1 MSFFFVVVALGLCW
15 CLRAFSSCRELGLL
29 CLAAHGLPVAG
40 FPGGS
45 DGKESACNTGD
56 LGSIRELGRSPGEGN
71 GNPLQYSSL
80 ENSMD
85 RGAWGLQSMESKEAD
100 MTEHTAHLFFV
111 FISIAFGNSPKKIL
125 L

>member
-1 MSFFFVVVALGLCW
+1 M
-15 CLRAFSSCRELGLL
+15 
-29 CLAAHGLPVAG
+29 G
-40 FPGGS
+40 FPDGS
-45 DGKESACNTGD
+45 VGEESTCSAGDTGD
-56 LGSIRELGRSPGEGN
+56 GSSIPGSERSSGGEN
-71 GNPLQYSSL
+71 GNPLQYSFL
-80 ENSMD
+80 KNSMD